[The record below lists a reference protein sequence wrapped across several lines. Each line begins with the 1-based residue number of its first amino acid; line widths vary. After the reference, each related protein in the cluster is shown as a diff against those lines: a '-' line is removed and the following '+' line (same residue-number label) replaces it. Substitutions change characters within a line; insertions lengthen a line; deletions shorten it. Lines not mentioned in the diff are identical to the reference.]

1 LTLVYAA
8 GILRVVT
15 ADELR
20 KLRKRAGLTQAA
32 LAERLGL
39 TANAV
44 ARWEQQVRSISEPMA
59 RLIRMVLEPRG
70 VGR

>member
-1 LTLVYAA
+1 MTFNYANGIVAAVKA
-8 GILRVVT
+8 G
-15 ADELR
+15 ELR

-39 TANAV
+39 TPNAV
-44 ARWEQQVRSISEPMA
+44 ARWEQQARSISDPMA
-59 RLIRMVLEPRG
+59 RLIRMVLEAKG